1 MRSGLIAIWRR
12 ATYKSMI
19 CIRKLYC
26 LLSLLVWFSLP
37 VSAQTMQSLEEEIFS
52 GLDELNNQ
60 SQNLTSELQE
70 LRNKVP
76 ALQTQCSELSSSLQN
91 THQQLHNYAVNLKLY
106 EQKLNNQRKII
117 AAGMLILLAAV
128 AIRVVLFV
136 LKSRGVE
143 IPYILNTIL

>member
-1 MRSGLIAIWRR
+1 MKSGLIAIWLR

-52 GLDELNNQ
+52 GLDELSEQ
-60 SQNLTSELQE
+60 SMRLTEELNT
-70 LRNKVP
+70 LRSLVP
-76 ALQTQCSELSSSLQN
+76 ELQTQCSELSSSLQN